1 MQQLRLLSWEGPQQ
15 RQHACNMHASTS
27 PSTPSMYATH
37 VPDVAGAEQ
46 VLTEC
51 CTCNNL
57 WKGSSYKPAAAAK
70 LRSQNLLTLCN
81 QTPL

>member
-27 PSTPSMYATH
+27 PPTPSMFATH
-37 VPDVAGAEQ
+37 APDVAGAEQ

-57 WKGSSYKPAAAAK
+57 WKESSYNPA
-70 LRSQNLLTLCN
+70 TEI
-81 QTPL
+81 QTT